1 MGSTFYSAYNSP
13 KTYADEK
20 KEVETVYSNGG
31 LNEILQTSRVG
42 NIWYMAVR
50 VKETGEV
57 FAGVCKTMRER
68 GEWGYKSMTE
78 HSLPYYFDAPR
89 SLLNKLTDTKDEDAL
104 KWRETCNEVL
114 VEKENKKKFIARANM
129 KFDVKGLFGKYRG
142 QDIETLVC
150 VDAQNRRYHC
160 PEIGITFT
168 LRHKQVSDLASRLV
182 A

>member
-1 MGSTFYSAYNSP
+1 MGSTFYSAYHSP

-20 KEVETVYSNGG
+20 KEVENIYSNGG

-57 FAGVCKTMRER
+57 FAGVCKTMRNN

-78 HSLPYYFDAPR
+78 YELPYYFDAPR
-89 SLLNKLTDTKDEDAL
+89 SLLNKLTVTKDEDAL
-104 KWRETCNEVL
+104 KWRKTCNEVL
-114 VEKENKKKFIARANM
+114 AEKETKKKFIACVNM
-129 KFDVKGLFGKYRG
+129 KFDVKGLFGKYNG
-142 QDIETLVC
+142 NDIETLVC
-150 VDAQNRRYHC
+150 VDAQNRRYYC
-160 PEIGITFT
+160 PEIDLTFT

>member
-31 LNEILQTSRVG
+31 QNEILQTSRVG

-57 FAGVCKTMRER
+57 FAGVCKTMREM

-89 SLLNKLTDTKDEDAL
+89 SLLNKV
-104 KWRETCNEVL
+104 WQS
-114 VEKENKKKFIARANM
+114 NKKII
-129 KFDVKGLFGKYRG
+129 
-142 QDIETLVC
+142 DIVM
-150 VDAQNRRYHC
+150 
-160 PEIGITFT
+160 
-168 LRHKQVSDLASRLV
+168 
-182 A
+182 